1 MLFNDLSNLLFEQE
15 NDFLGIY
22 DLQRFHFLRINQSGI
37 RLMGFSSNQKFSDF
51 RDPWFRATH
60 DEDTEIT
67 TKIAKLLESEHHYE
81 EVEVKCLSG
90 QVFRGGIT
98 ITLIRGTSTALV
110 RIVNLNRLYEA
121 EFALLQSIRQYETI
135 VSNATIGIIVCNENG
150 QIISANKMAEKLF
163 SYSEVEFT
171 TMDIEQLIPAD
182 RIDVHRQHRKNFNVN
197 PQTREMGNGYD
208 LRAVNKEGVDFPVEV
223 SLSYFRLNDE
233 LYAIAFINNIV
244 FKKEAKLQLKA
255 QHELINQ
262 LNVELEQKVANRTHA
277 LINTL
282 RQLEKSKEEL
292 AKALERE
299 RELGALKSRFVSLAS
314 HEFRTP
320 LTAILT
326 STTLVEKYVD
336 GAQQDKIH
344 KHLGRIRASVN
355 HLNEILEEFL
365 SLGRLEE
372 GKVEIHTNRVN
383 LAQLVEEIL
392 EVMQGILK
400 PGQTIQTFFSSADV
414 IIIDVT
420 LLRNI
425 ILNLLTN
432 AVKYSDAESS
442 ITVEGTC
449 KDGLLTLIVQDSG
462 IGISEEDQ
470 KHLFERFFRAKNAA
484 NISGTGLGLH
494 IVNQYVNLLGG
505 HITLASVLNQGTTVT
520 ITLPYENNFID

>member
-1 MLFNDLSNLLFEQE
+1 MLFNDLSDLLFEQE

-22 DLQRFHFLRINQSGI
+22 DLQAGHFLRINQSGI
-37 RLMGFSSNQKFSDF
+37 RLMGFSGNQTFSDF
-51 RDPWFRATH
+51 KDPWFRTAH
-60 DEDTEIT
+60 EDDTEIAA
-67 TKIAKLLESEHHYE
+67 KIAKLMKSEHHYE
-81 EVEVKCLSG
+81 EVEVKRVTG

-98 ITLIRGTSTALV
+98 ITRMRGTNVTLV
-110 RIVNLNRLYEA
+110 RITNLNRLYEA
-121 EFALLQSIRQYETI
+121 ELALLKSIRQYETI

-150 QIISANKMAEKLF
+150 QIISANKMAERLF
-163 SYSEVEFT
+163 RYSEDEFMA
-171 TMDIEQLIPAD
+171 MDIEQLIPPD
-182 RIDVHRQHRKNFNVN
+182 RMDVHRQHRKKFNAN

-208 LRAVNKEGVDFPVEV
+208 LRAVNKEGVDFPVEI
-223 SLSYFRLNDE
+223 SLSYFRLNDA
-233 LYAIAFINNIV
+233 LFAIAFINNIA

-326 STTLVEKYVD
+326 STALIDKYID
-336 GAQQDKIH
+336 GGHQDKIH
-344 KHLGRIRASVN
+344 KHLERIRVSVN

-372 GKVEIHTNRVN
+372 GKVEIHNVRVN
-383 LAQLVEEIL
+383 LAQLVDEIL
-392 EVMQGILK
+392 EVIQGMLK
-400 PGQTIQTFFSSADV
+400 PGQTIESHFSPTDI
-414 IIIDVT
+414 IIIDAT

-432 AVKYSDAESS
+432 AAKYSDSESS
-442 ITVEGTC
+442 ITVEGAC
-449 KDGLLTLIVQDSG
+449 KDGLLTLTVQDRG

-494 IVNQYVNLLGG
+494 IVGQYVNLLGG
-505 HITLASVLNQGTTVT
+505 DIKLESVLNQGTTVT
-520 ITLPYENNFID
+520 ITLPYENHFAN